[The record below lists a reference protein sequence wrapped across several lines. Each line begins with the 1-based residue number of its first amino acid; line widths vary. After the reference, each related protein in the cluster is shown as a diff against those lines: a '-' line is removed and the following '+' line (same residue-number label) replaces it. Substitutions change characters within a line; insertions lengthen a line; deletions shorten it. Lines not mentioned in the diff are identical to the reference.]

1 MQANH
6 FDEAVAVAFAA
17 VMATPGRRF
26 DLVPRIQR
34 ERRVNKISMGVG
46 VAAALAAAPLLFGD
60 AMDRLDEVDVER
72 RVAEGFE
79 RRVDDLRG
87 EVLVFDDDVEMEAFA
102 QEQASRVDDLL
113 QGELGL
119 GTVVQQV
126 AEAMPLDS
134 FLLDMR
140 LSRAG
145 LEEPPTGY
153 VGPAPNAVLSL
164 SGVAES
170 LDGVGRW
177 MQAVEEVP
185 VVEGIWLAQSA
196 IGSYDSGEGIGAVF
210 TVDAVV
216 VEAVESDEDPE
227 IEP

>member
-1 MQANH
+1 
-6 FDEAVAVAFAA
+6 
-17 VMATPGRRF
+17 
-26 DLVPRIQR
+26 
-34 ERRVNKISMGVG
+34 
-46 VAAALAAAPLLFGD
+46 
-60 AMDRLDEVDVER
+60 VD
-72 RVAEGFE
+72 G
-79 RRVDDLRG
+79 
-87 EVLVFDDDVEMEAFA
+87 
-102 QEQASRVDDLL
+102 LL
-113 QGELGL
+113 QEDLALGI
-119 GTVVQQV
+119 VVQQV

-153 VGPAPNAVLSL
+153 AGPAPKAVLSL
-164 SGVAES
+164 TGVAES

-196 IGSYDSGEGIGAVF
+196 IGSYDSGEGVGAVF

-216 VEAVESDEDPE
+216 VEAADSDEDSE